1 MSRRST
7 TPSCSTHSPPPSVPC
22 PRRGLWSMRC
32 SRHRRGGCPSFG
44 KGSRFRGGPALTK
57 IAFIGAG
64 SVVFTKNLLTDVFK
78 FPELRGATI
87 ALHDID
93 PERLETAGM
102 MARWTSAQLGADAR
116 VEEHPERRAALE
128 GADFVINMVQIG
140 MHEATL
146 LDFEIPKK
154 YGLKQ
159 TIADSMGIGGI
170 FRGLRTIPFVLELAT
185 EMEELC
191 PGAIL
196 LNYTNPMSML
206 TWAIYKAHPNV
217 PVVGLCHNVPY
228 TVREISSYIGVPHEE
243 LVYDGAGIN
252 HIVWLTRLEHGGE
265 DAYPRLFAA
274 MEDPEVYAKD
284 KVRFELMR
292 RFGYFVTESSE
303 HNAEYV
309 PYFLRDDALIEEFD
323 VPVDEYIRRSEANLV
338 GYAETRRKLHAGES
352 FPLERSV
359 EYGSLIL
366 HSLVTGEARAIYG
379 NVKNT
384 GLITNLPEGCCVEVP
399 ILVDDTGLRPCHVGN
414 LLPQCATTC
423 APHTAVQNLTVR
435 AALEGRRD
443 HVHHAAM
450 LDRHAASVL
459 SLDEIA
465 DMVDELIEVHGDAM
479 PQGIRANGTHATR

>member
-1 MSRRST
+1 MI
-7 TPSCSTHSPPPSVPC
+7 
-22 PRRGLWSMRC
+22 
-32 SRHRRGGCPSFG
+32 
-44 KGSRFRGGPALTK
+44 K

-78 FPELRGATI
+78 FPELRGTTV

-102 MARWTSAQLGADAR
+102 MARWTSGQLGAGAT
-116 VEEHPERRAALE
+116 VEEHLDRRAALD
-128 GADFVINMVQIG
+128 GADFVVNMVQIG
-140 MHEATL
+140 MHKATL
-146 LDFEIPKK
+146 LDFEIPRR

-170 FRGLRTIPFVLELAT
+170 FRGLRTIPFMLDLAR

-206 TWAIYKAHPNV
+206 TWAVYKAHPSV

-228 TVREISSYIGVPHEE
+228 TIREIASYIGVPHEE
-243 LVYDGAGIN
+243 MAYDGAGIN
-252 HIVWLTRLEHGGE
+252 HIVWLTRLEYGGE

-274 MEDPEVYAKD
+274 MEDPEIYAKD
-284 KVRFELMR
+284 KVRFELLR

-303 HNAEYV
+303 HNAEYT
-309 PYFLRDDALIEEFD
+309 PYFLRDDELVKRYD

-338 GYAETRRKLHAGES
+338 EYAKTREKLLAGES

-359 EYGSLIL
+359 EYGSLIV
-366 HSLVTGEARAIYG
+366 HSVVTGEARMVYASIE
-379 NVKNT
+379 N
-384 GLITNLPEGCCVEVP
+384 TNLVENLARGCCVEVAVA
-399 ILVDDTGLRPCHVGN
+399 VDGTGLRPCHYGE
-414 LLPQCATTC
+414 LPPQLAAHC
-423 APHTAVQNLTVR
+423 APHAAVQDLTVR
-435 AALEGRRD
+435 AALEGNRD
-443 HVHHAAM
+443 HVYHAAM

-465 DMVDELIEVHGDAM
+465 DVVDELIEAHGDAL
-479 PQGIRANGTHATR
+479 PEGIRTNATRAPR

>member
-1 MSRRST
+1 
-7 TPSCSTHSPPPSVPC
+7 
-22 PRRGLWSMRC
+22 LI
-32 SRHRRGGCPSFG
+32 
-44 KGSRFRGGPALTK
+44 K

-78 FPELRGATI
+78 FPELRGTTV

-102 MARWTSAQLGADAR
+102 MARWTSGQLGAGAT
-116 VEEHPERRAALE
+116 VEEHLDRRAALDE
-128 GADFVINMVQIG
+128 ADFVVNMVQIG
-140 MHEATL
+140 MHKATL
-146 LDFEIPKK
+146 LDFEIPRR

-170 FRGLRTIPFVLELAT
+170 FRGLRTIPFMLDLAR

-206 TWAIYKAHPNV
+206 TWAVYKAHPSV

-228 TVREISSYIGVPHEE
+228 TIREIASYIGAPHEE
-243 LVYDGAGIN
+243 MAYDGAGIN
-252 HIVWLTRLEHGGE
+252 HIVWLTRLECGGE
-265 DAYPRLFAA
+265 DVYPRLLAA
-274 MEDPEVYAKD
+274 MEDPEIYAKD

-303 HNAEYV
+303 HNAEYT
-309 PYFLRDDALIEEFD
+309 PYFLRDDELVKRYD

-338 GYAETRRKLHAGES
+338 EYAKTREKLLAGES

-359 EYGSLIL
+359 EYGSLIV
-366 HSLVTGEARAIYG
+366 HSVVTGEARMVYASIE
-379 NVKNT
+379 N
-384 GLITNLPEGCCVEVP
+384 TNLVENLARGCCVEVAVA
-399 ILVDDTGLRPCHVGN
+399 VDGTGLRPCHYGE
-414 LLPQCATTC
+414 LPPQLAAHC
-423 APHTAVQNLTVR
+423 APHAAVQDLTVR
-435 AALEGRRD
+435 AALEGNRD
-443 HVHHAAM
+443 HVYHAAM

-465 DMVDELIEVHGDAM
+465 DVVDELIEAHGDAL
-479 PQGIRANGTHATR
+479 PEGIRTNATRATR

>member
-1 MSRRST
+1 MI
-7 TPSCSTHSPPPSVPC
+7 
-22 PRRGLWSMRC
+22 
-32 SRHRRGGCPSFG
+32 
-44 KGSRFRGGPALTK
+44 K

-78 FPELRGATI
+78 FPELRGTTV

-102 MARWTSAQLGADAR
+102 MARWTSGQLGAGAT
-116 VEEHPERRAALE
+116 VEEHLDRRTALD
-128 GADFVINMVQIG
+128 GADFVVNMVQIG
-140 MHEATL
+140 MHKATL
-146 LDFEIPKK
+146 LDFEIPRR

-170 FRGLRTIPFVLELAT
+170 FRGLRTIPFMLDLAR

-206 TWAIYKAHPNV
+206 TWAVYKAHPSV

-228 TVREISSYIGVPHEE
+228 TIREIASYIGVPHEE
-243 LVYDGAGIN
+243 MAYDGAGIN
-252 HIVWLTRLEHGGE
+252 HIVWLTRLECGGE

-274 MEDPEVYAKD
+274 MEDPEIYAKD
-284 KVRFELMR
+284 RVRFELMR

-303 HNAEYV
+303 HNAEYT
-309 PYFLRDDALIEEFD
+309 PYFLRNDELVKRYD

-338 GYAETRRKLHAGES
+338 EYAKTREKLLAGES

-359 EYGSLIL
+359 EYGSLIV
-366 HSLVTGEARAIYG
+366 HSVVTGEARMVYASIE
-379 NVKNT
+379 N
-384 GLITNLPEGCCVEVP
+384 TNLVENLARGCCVEVAVA
-399 ILVDDTGLRPCHVGN
+399 VDGTGLRPCHYGE
-414 LLPQCATTC
+414 LPPQLAAHC
-423 APHTAVQNLTVR
+423 APHAAVQDLTVR
-435 AALEGRRD
+435 AALEGNRD
-443 HVHHAAM
+443 HVYHAAM

-465 DMVDELIEVHGDAM
+465 DVVDELIEAHGDAL
-479 PQGIRANGTHATR
+479 PEGIRTNATRAPR

>member
-1 MSRRST
+1 MI
-7 TPSCSTHSPPPSVPC
+7 
-22 PRRGLWSMRC
+22 
-32 SRHRRGGCPSFG
+32 
-44 KGSRFRGGPALTK
+44 K

-78 FPELRGATI
+78 FPELRGTTV

-102 MARWTSAQLGADAR
+102 MARWTSGQLGAGAT
-116 VEEHPERRAALE
+116 VEEHLDRRAALDE
-128 GADFVINMVQIG
+128 ADFVVNMVQIG
-140 MHEATL
+140 MHKATL
-146 LDFEIPKK
+146 LDFEIPRR

-170 FRGLRTIPFVLELAT
+170 FRGLRTIPFMLDLAR

-206 TWAIYKAHPNV
+206 TWAVYKAHPSV

-228 TVREISSYIGVPHEE
+228 TIREIASYIGVPHEE
-243 LVYDGAGIN
+243 MAYDGAGIN
-252 HIVWLTRLEHGGE
+252 HIVWLTRLECGGE

-274 MEDPEVYAKD
+274 MEDPEIYAKD

-303 HNAEYV
+303 HNAEYT
-309 PYFLRDDALIEEFD
+309 PYFLRDDELVRRYD

-338 GYAETRRKLHAGES
+338 EYAKTREKLLAGES

-359 EYGSLIL
+359 EYGSLIV
-366 HSLVTGEARAIYG
+366 HSVVTGEARMVYASIE
-379 NVKNT
+379 N
-384 GLITNLPEGCCVEVP
+384 TNLVENLARGCCVEVAVA
-399 ILVDDTGLRPCHVGN
+399 VDGTGLRPCHYGE
-414 LLPQCATTC
+414 LPPQLAAHC
-423 APHTAVQNLTVR
+423 APHAAVQDLTVR
-435 AALEGRRD
+435 AALEGNRD
-443 HVHHAAM
+443 HVYHAAM

-465 DMVDELIEVHGDAM
+465 DVVDELIEAHGDAL
-479 PQGIRANGTHATR
+479 PEGIRTNATRAPR

>member
-1 MSRRST
+1 
-7 TPSCSTHSPPPSVPC
+7 
-22 PRRGLWSMRC
+22 LI
-32 SRHRRGGCPSFG
+32 
-44 KGSRFRGGPALTK
+44 K

-78 FPELRGATI
+78 FPELRGTTV

-102 MARWTSAQLGADAR
+102 MARWTSGQLGAGAT
-116 VEEHPERRAALE
+116 VEEHLDRRAALDE
-128 GADFVINMVQIG
+128 ADFVVNMVQIG
-140 MHEATL
+140 MHKATL
-146 LDFEIPKK
+146 LDFEIPRR

-170 FRGLRTIPFVLELAT
+170 FRGLRTIPFMLDLAR

-206 TWAIYKAHPNV
+206 TWAVYKAHPSV

-228 TVREISSYIGVPHEE
+228 TIREIASYIGVPHEE
-243 LVYDGAGIN
+243 MAYDGAGIN
-252 HIVWLTRLEHGGE
+252 HIVWLTRLECCGE
-265 DAYPRLFAA
+265 DVYPRLLAA
-274 MEDPEVYAKD
+274 MEDPEIYAKD

-303 HNAEYV
+303 HNAEYT
-309 PYFLRDDALIEEFD
+309 PYFLRDDELVKRYD

-338 GYAETRRKLHAGES
+338 EYAKTREKLLAGES

-359 EYGSLIL
+359 EYGSLIV
-366 HSLVTGEARAIYG
+366 HSVVTGEARMVYASIE
-379 NVKNT
+379 N
-384 GLITNLPEGCCVEVP
+384 TNLVENLARGCCVEVAVA
-399 ILVDDTGLRPCHVGN
+399 VDGTGLRPCHYGE
-414 LLPQCATTC
+414 LPPQLAAHC
-423 APHTAVQNLTVR
+423 APHAAVQDLTVR
-435 AALEGRRD
+435 AALEGNRD
-443 HVHHAAM
+443 HVYHAAM

-465 DMVDELIEVHGDAM
+465 DVVDELIEAHGDAL
-479 PQGIRANGTHATR
+479 PEGIRTNATRATR

>member
-1 MSRRST
+1 
-7 TPSCSTHSPPPSVPC
+7 
-22 PRRGLWSMRC
+22 LI
-32 SRHRRGGCPSFG
+32 
-44 KGSRFRGGPALTK
+44 K

-78 FPELRGATI
+78 FPELRGTTV

-102 MARWTSAQLGADAR
+102 MARWTSGQLGAGAT
-116 VEEHPERRAALE
+116 VEEHLDRRAALDE
-128 GADFVINMVQIG
+128 ADFVVNMVQIG
-140 MHEATL
+140 MHKATL
-146 LDFEIPKK
+146 LDFEIPRR

-170 FRGLRTIPFVLELAT
+170 FRGLRTIPFMLDLAR

-206 TWAIYKAHPNV
+206 TWAVYKAHPSV

-228 TVREISSYIGVPHEE
+228 TIREIASYIGVPHEE
-243 LVYDGAGIN
+243 MAYDGAGIN
-252 HIVWLTRLEHGGE
+252 HIVWLTRLECGGE
-265 DAYPRLFAA
+265 DVYPRLLAA
-274 MEDPEVYAKD
+274 MEDPEIYAKD

-303 HNAEYV
+303 HNAEYT
-309 PYFLRDDALIEEFD
+309 PYFLRDDELVKRYD

-338 GYAETRRKLHAGES
+338 EYAKTREKLLAGES

-359 EYGSLIL
+359 EYGSLIV
-366 HSLVTGEARAIYG
+366 HSVVTGEARMVYASIE
-379 NVKNT
+379 NT
-384 GLITNLPEGCCVEVP
+384 SLVENLARGCCVEVAVA
-399 ILVDDTGLRPCHVGN
+399 VDGTGLRPCHYGE
-414 LLPQCATTC
+414 LPPQLAAHC
-423 APHTAVQNLTVR
+423 APHAAVQDLTVR
-435 AALEGRRD
+435 AALEGNRD
-443 HVHHAAM
+443 HVYHAAM

-465 DMVDELIEVHGDAM
+465 DVVDELIEAHGDAL
-479 PQGIRANGTHATR
+479 PEGIRTNATRATR